1 MPCLITNDRR
11 RAEAMITEYG
21 TGTVAGPAQYVI
33 DRIGELKEAGVEEI
47 MFGYLPTG
55 NTRVLERFETEILSA
70 FD

>member
-1 MPCLITNDRR
+1 
-11 RAEAMITEYG
+11 MITEYG
-21 TGTVAGPAQYVI
+21 TGTVAGSAQYVI
-33 DRIGELKEAGVEEI
+33 DRIGEFKEAGVEEI